1 MNSVI
6 KIFWVIIFLYN
17 ISMVSAKVPEIKY
30 KASDIPAALLT
41 DAKAV
46 VRNSETVL
54 EISDISKI
62 VKRVTYA
69 ITILNESGINNSVLT
84 QYYDKFMTVRKI
96 KADLYDRYGVPI
108 KNGANV
114 KVEDYSANVG
124 YSLYEDNRVK
134 VMDPKFR
141 TLPFTVEFT
150 YEIEYNGLFF
160 YPDWAVYDDYNVSVE
175 KSKFTVVT
183 PLDFKFR
190 YLEKNLTTRGTIS
203 RVYDK
208 IKYNWEYANMPAIK
222 NEPFGKHFAEYTP
235 VVYSAP
241 SDFEIGG
248 YSGNLDTWDNFGKW
262 IYNLGKGRR
271 VLDTGTDDKI
281 KNMVAGLSDEDEKIK
296 VLYSYLQNKV
306 RYVNVKIGMG
316 GWQTIEAEAV
326 DRLSYGDCKAL
337 SNYMKSLLDVV
348 GIKSYY
354 TLVRAGESAP
364 PINEDFPST
373 QFNHVILCIPQNI
386 DTIWLEC
393 TSQNIPFGYL
403 GTFTDDRKVLLTSE
417 DGGFLVSTKKYTL
430 DDNKQIRSA
439 FVDLLPDGNATA
451 TITTDYTGILY
462 DKIYRV
468 LQLDN
473 IDGRK
478 FVQSNIF
485 IPSYKLISYSHKE
498 KKSLIPVISE
508 ELDLDLANF
517 GIIMGNRILF
527 KPNLM
532 TRVSKMP
539 YLTKD
544 RKSDIS
550 IRRPYNEVD
559 TIRFRLPAGY
569 KFDKIPPKISI
580 VTKFGEYSAE
590 IFSDNKSTGY
600 IRTFKL
606 FNNDYP
612 VGDYPAFVDFFEKI
626 SVSDESKIA
635 LIRDL

>member
-222 NEPFGKHFAEYTP
+222 NEPFGKHFVEYTP

-262 IYNLGKGRR
+262 INNLGKGRR

-364 PINEDFPST
+364 PINADFPST

-386 DTIWLEC
+386 DTLWLEC

-417 DGGFLVSTKKYTL
+417 DGGILVSTKKYTL

-498 KKSLIPVISE
+498 KKSLIPAISE

-517 GIIMGNRILF
+517 GIVMGNRILF

-550 IRRPYNEVD
+550 IRRPYSEVD

-612 VGDYPAFVDFFEKI
+612 VADYPAFVDFFEKI